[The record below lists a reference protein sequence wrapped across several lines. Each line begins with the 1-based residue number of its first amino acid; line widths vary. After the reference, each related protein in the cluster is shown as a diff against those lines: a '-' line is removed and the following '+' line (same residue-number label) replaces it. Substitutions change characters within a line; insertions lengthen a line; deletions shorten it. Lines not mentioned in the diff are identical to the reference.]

1 MTHPKPFNQPF
12 TPSQS
17 SLTTGEREILLK
29 VARNSITNAV
39 LHHAPP
45 PLILSDF
52 PESLQMDGAS
62 FVTLFLEKR
71 LRGCIGTLNA
81 YQPLVVD
88 VSEHAV
94 AAALEDYRFQPVV
107 ENEIPALVIEI
118 SRLTPPS
125 DVAYTLPGELPALLR
140 SGIDGVILSDGARRA
155 TFLPQV
161 WQSLP
166 TPEEFLNH
174 LCQKMG
180 AAPDLWRNKVLRVSV
195 YQVEEFREGHK
206 ENEQ

>member
-1 MTHPKPFNQPF
+1 MTHPKPFNQSF

-17 SLTTGEREILLK
+17 SFTTAEREILLK

-39 LHHAPP
+39 HHLAPL
-45 PLILSDF
+45 PLTLSDY
-52 PESLQMDGAS
+52 PQSLQKDGAS
-62 FVTLFLEKR
+62 FVTLFLDNR

-118 SRLTPPS
+118 SRLTPPA

-140 SGIDGVILSDGARRA
+140 PGIDGVILRDGARRA

-166 TPEEFLNH
+166 TPDEFLNH

-180 AAPDLWRNKVLRVSV
+180 AAPDLWRNKVLHVSV

-206 ENEQ
+206 ENE